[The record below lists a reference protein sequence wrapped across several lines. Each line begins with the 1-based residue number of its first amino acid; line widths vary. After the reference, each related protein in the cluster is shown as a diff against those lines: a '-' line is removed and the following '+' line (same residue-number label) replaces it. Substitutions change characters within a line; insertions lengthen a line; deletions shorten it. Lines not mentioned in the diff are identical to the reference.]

1 MASGECSL
9 LHDCWKIMGI
19 APSLILSSEF
29 SISSSHSK
37 LFPLSFIKSLHNLQY
52 YSSYPHGGWA
62 ALGLIASCV
71 CALAATMW
79 GMASCRFMYID
90 YITDRG
96 DFSDFYRDPT
106 ADGDPVLQRVGAGLF
121 TWLLPF
127 GDNGDASESESTSD
141 WTSGQCAGYS
151 EGQRI
156 FFSDNIF
163 EVARIFAVLSVLGGM
178 GVVFAVLFLSCISL
192 RRFQIWMLS
201 IILGLIS
208 MSTGLTFI
216 VFQSKLC
223 NDLVS
228 YQKDDS
234 YTTKCRI
241 DQGGLVVIAAG
252 LFWSVATL
260 ISIVYIKD
268 PKRDIGIENGQ
279 ITNAFESRQEQRYQR
294 EKERRMKSDMNRE
307 QRRSNQQQQQQ
318 QQQQREKESSS
329 SPSSSRSSNDTKST
343 TNSARRSPPPNDYQY
358 EDGEV

>member
-1 MASGECSL
+1 
-9 LHDCWKIMGI
+9 
-19 APSLILSSEF
+19 
-29 SISSSHSK
+29 
-37 LFPLSFIKSLHNLQY
+37 
-52 YSSYPHGGWA
+52 
-62 ALGLIASCV
+62 
-71 CALAATMW
+71 MW
-79 GMASCRFMYID
+79 GAASCRFMYID

-121 TWLLPF
+121 TWLVPF

-141 WTSGQCAGYS
+141 WTYGQCAGYS
-151 EGQRI
+151 EGQRT
-156 FFSDNIF
+156 FFSDTIF
-163 EVARIFAVLSVLGGM
+163 EVSRIFAIFSVLGGM
-178 GVVFAVLFLSCISL
+178 GIVFAALFLSCITL

-208 MSTGLTFI
+208 ISTGLTFI

-234 YTTKCRI
+234 YTTKCTI

-268 PKRDIGIENGQ
+268 PKRDLGIENGK

-294 EKERRMKSDMNRE
+294 EEERRMKTDMNRE
-307 QRRSNQQQQQQ
+307 QRRNKQQQQ

-329 SPSSSRSSNDTKST
+329 SPSSKSSNNTKST
-343 TNSARRSPPPNDYQY
+343 TNSALRSPPPKDYPYY

>member
-1 MASGECSL
+1 
-9 LHDCWKIMGI
+9 
-19 APSLILSSEF
+19 
-29 SISSSHSK
+29 
-37 LFPLSFIKSLHNLQY
+37 
-52 YSSYPHGGWA
+52 
-62 ALGLIASCV
+62 
-71 CALAATMW
+71 MW

-127 GDNGDASESESTSD
+127 GDNGDASESASTSD
-141 WTSGQCAGYS
+141 WTSGQCSGYS
-151 EGQRI
+151 EGQRT
-156 FFSDNIF
+156 FFSDTIF

-178 GVVFAVLFLSCISL
+178 GVVFAVLFLSCITL

-201 IILGLIS
+201 IILGLLSI
-208 MSTGLTFI
+208 STGFTFI

-241 DQGGLVVIAAG
+241 DQGGLVVIAAS

-279 ITNAFESRQEQRYQR
+279 ITNVFQSRQEQRYQR
-294 EKERRMKSDMNRE
+294 EKERRLRTDMNRG
-307 QRRSNQQQQQQ
+307 QRRKNQQKKR
-318 QQQQREKESSS
+318 QQQREKESSS
-329 SPSSSRSSNDTKST
+329 SPSSSSKSSNNTKST
-343 TNSARRSPPPNDYQY
+343 TNSARRSPPSTDYPY